1 MVELDGQSLEPLI
14 ATFSYVQIRE
24 YASVAAFVYLV
35 LDFFQT
41 LESEVRYIWS
51 GRLNGVKILFFGVR
65 YLPLLNLPL
74 LLVLEH
80 GPETRPERCKG
91 LYGLFLFL
99 VVLSIAFGDA
109 IAYLRVHALRLEKRS
124 RWFTAYLS
132 VHFTALYLLITATFF
147 LDLIGKIVFTPSP
160 FPDKVQCYLE
170 PNDGPVPMAIPFILL
185 LCNINFI
192 CTICKILIFRNY
204 RNCSGPLVAIFHLD
218 GSMGLLIMT
227 LSTSANLA
235 FLLKGPPEYRFLLLP
250 AHQAIHST
258 LASRILLRMR
268 EAVYRRAE
276 STLDPNYMRSAL
288 VFAPRPTTIATA

>member
-1 MVELDGQSLEPLI
+1 MLELDGQSLEPLI
-14 ATFSYVQIRE
+14 ATFSRVQIRE
-24 YASVAAFVYLV
+24 YTSVAAFVYLV

-41 LESEVRYIWS
+41 LECEVRYIWS
-51 GRLNGVKILFFGVR
+51 GRLSG
-65 YLPLLNLPL
+65 
-74 LLVLEH
+74 
-80 GPETRPERCKG
+80 RCKA
-91 LYGLFLFL
+91 LYGSFLFL

-109 IAYLRVHALRLEKRS
+109 IAFLRVNALRLEDRS

-132 VHFTALYLLITATFF
+132 VHFTAIYLLITAAFF
-147 LDLIGKIVFTPSP
+147 HDLISKVVFKPSP
-160 FPDKVQCYLE
+160 FPHKIQCYLE
-170 PNDGPVPMAIPFILL
+170 SNNGPVPMAIPFILL

-192 CTICKILIFRNY
+192 CIICKILIFRNY

-218 GSMGLLIMT
+218 GSMGLFIMT
-227 LSTSANLA
+227 LSTTANVA

-268 EAVYRRAE
+268 EAVYRLAE
-276 STLDPNYMRSAL
+276 STLDPNHMRSAL